1 MPVSSL
7 LCLQSDPQL
16 DAECLGASWNFDW
29 STVPLSNRAENAM
42 NANLFVVDSM
52 WLSCTVR
59 RDFWPSWHFALL
71 LSQGWKPHEKFAKQ
85 VLERRMGSVGW
96 LDRMEM
102 LHGSHFPRPV
112 TLSFPVLQQY
122 SALSLF
128 ALGMCSYCVT
138 NMCEI
143 CTFHLLNLLYYW
155 PFFSRCWMPW
165 CFSGVETGAPR
176 HSATERGAQRSY
188 KHSVVMWSLWMWSV
202 NFSPWLPRS
211 GH

>member
-1 MPVSSL
+1 VASALRCSIIALDSNALHIPSVHFLSSYMPVSSL

-102 LHGSHFPRPV
+102 LRMEVISRDQWPYHSPF
-112 TLSFPVLQQY
+112 Y
-122 SALSLF
+122 SS
-128 ALGMCSYCVT
+128 
-138 NMCEI
+138 I
-143 CTFHLLNLLYYW
+143 QLLVY
-155 PFFSRCWMPW
+155 
-165 CFSGVETGAPR
+165 
-176 HSATERGAQRSY
+176 
-188 KHSVVMWSLWMWSV
+188 
-202 NFSPWLPRS
+202 SP
-211 GH
+211 